1 MKRILAGLSLLALVT
16 AFLVVV
22 GAAGAS
28 HRSAAASP
36 VKGSFKYCDN
46 PTFPPMESKTAGG
59 KLVGFDIDMANAI
72 AKLWK
77 VKAKFVFSSFGG
89 LLPALG
95 AKRCDV
101 VISGIFITPDRV
113 KQYPAVAYMKTHR
126 ALVVK
131 AGNPKSIKGPD
142 DLSGKNVA
150 VQANTKYEEYLKS
163 LNEQFKSS
171 GKAQMNLQS
180 YPGDEDAVAQILL
193 GRADAVLTQD
203 TAAGTYKTKNPG
215 KLAIG
220 YLFPETDTFGIYYRK
235 SDAKLGAALKSA
247 IKTLKK
253 NGTLKKLA
261 AKQQIPAGDVK

>member
-28 HRSAAASP
+28 HRANPSP
-36 VKGSFKYCDN
+36 VKGSFKYCDD
-46 PTFPPMESKTAGG
+46 PTFPPMESKTTSGQP
-59 KLVGFDIDMANAI
+59 VGFDIDMANAI
-72 AKLWK
+72 GKLWK
-77 VKAKFVFSSFGG
+77 VKAKFVGTAFPG
-89 LLPALG
+89 LLPALA
-95 AKRCDV
+95 AKKCNM

-113 KQYPAVAYMKTHR
+113 AKFPAVAYMKTHR
-126 ALVVK
+126 ALIVES
-131 AGNPKSIKGPD
+131 ANPKHIKSPD

-150 VQANTKYEEYLKS
+150 VQAGTKYEQYLKD
-163 LNEQFKSS
+163 LNDQFKSA

-180 YPGDEDAVAQILL
+180 YPGDTDAIGQILI

-203 TAAGTYKTKNPG
+203 TEGAYQKRQHPG
-215 KLAIG
+215 KLAIA
-220 YLFPETDTFGIYYRK
+220 YLFPETDTFGIYYRG
-235 SDAKLGAALKSA
+235 SDKKLGTALKSA

-261 AKQQIPAGDVK
+261 AKQQIPAADVK